1 MSEIVVIWP
10 FVFFVVA
17 MSVVAFVVLMNRVA
31 PNRRCNLA
39 AAIAL
44 VGVAALFLGLIVIT

>member
-17 MSVVAFVVLMNRVA
+17 MSVVAFVVLMNRVP
-31 PNRRCNLA
+31 PNRRCYLA
-39 AAIAL
+39 AAIAS
-44 VGVAALFLGLIVIT
+44 VGVETLFLGLIVIT